1 MPQEIINVGA
11 APNDGTGDTLR
22 DAFIKCNDNFTEL
35 YTSGGLGSVT
45 SVALAAPNIFNVS
58 GSPVT
63 TAGTLTFTV
72 AVQNANTVWAGPTT
86 GSPATAGFR
95 SLVLADIPSLSSLYD
110 VAGSAA
116 AAQAASQP
124 LDADLTAIGALT
136 GTGVLQRT
144 GVNTWALQNVALASQ
159 VSGNLPVTNLNS
171 GTSAS
176 ASTFWRG
183 DGTWATPSGGGSVTT
198 VSVVTANGVSGSVAN
213 ATTTPAITLSL
224 GAITPTTVN
233 GQTIS
238 SGSGT
243 LSLSTFTLTAAA
255 NATVSGTNT
264 GDQTITLTGDATGSG
279 TGSFAVTLATVNAN
293 VGSFGSATQVGTF
306 TVNAKGLI
314 TAAGNTTVTPAVS
327 SITGLGTNVATF
339 LATPSSANL
348 AAALTDETGTGAAV
362 FANSPTLTTPNLGTP
377 STLTLTNATG
387 LPLST
392 GVTGNLSV
400 ANLNSGTG
408 ASSSTFWR
416 GDGTWAAASGGWTTG
431 VLFASGSTTAVI
443 DNSAAETSI
452 FSGTIPAGTLGTSG
466 AVRVVLTGQVL
477 NDSGSGQGFTLRVK
491 YGGTTMYADAS
502 NATIFGNSATRR
514 AWRMEFTLFSDGTTS
529 SQRVEGLIGPVGA
542 AAAVTTGYGDLA
554 ASVALPAAPV
564 GGTAAAD
571 STADQTFDVTI
582 QLTAASASYEWYVLR
597 GVAWKI

>member
-1 MPQEIINVGA
+1 MPQQIIGVGA
-11 APNDGTGDTLR
+11 APNDGLGDPLR
-22 DAFIKCNDNFTEL
+22 DAFVKCNDNFTEL
-35 YTSGGLGSVT
+35 YSSGGLGTVT
-45 SVALAAPNIFNVS
+45 SVGLIAPNIFNVS

-63 TAGTLTFTV
+63 TSGSLTFTV

-86 GSPATAGFR
+86 GSPATAAFR
-95 SLVLADIPSLSSLYD
+95 SLVAADIPSLSSLYD

-159 VSGNLPVTNLNS
+159 VSGNLPVGNLNS
-171 GTSAS
+171 GTGAS
-176 ASTFWRG
+176 ATTFWRG

-213 ATTTPAITLSL
+213 PTTTPAITLTL
-224 GAITPTTVN
+224 GAITPTSVN

-243 LSLSTFTLTAAA
+243 LTLSTFTLTAAA

-264 GDQTITLTGDATGSG
+264 GDQTITLTGDVTGSG
-279 TGSFAVTLATVNAN
+279 TGSFATTLATVNSN
-293 VGSFGSATQVGTF
+293 VGSFGSATSVGTF

-314 TAAGNTTVTPAVS
+314 TAAANQTVTPAVS
-327 SITGLGTNVATF
+327 SITGLGTGVATF

-348 AAALTDETGTGAAV
+348 AAAVTDETGSGALV
-362 FANSPTLTTPNLGTP
+362 FANSPTLVTPALGTP
-377 STLTLTNATG
+377 SALTLTNATG

-392 GVTGNLSV
+392 GVTGNLPV
-400 ANLNSGTG
+400 TNLNSGTG
-408 ASSSTFWR
+408 ASASTFWR

-431 VLFASGSTTAVI
+431 ILFTAGSTTAVI

-452 FSGTIPAGTLGTSG
+452 FSGTIPANTLGTSG
-466 AVRVVLTGQVL
+466 AVRVILSGQVL
-477 NDSGSGQGFTLRVK
+477 NDSGASQGYTLRVK
-491 YGGTTMYADAS
+491 YGATTMYADAS
-502 NATIFGNSATRR
+502 NTTIIGNSSTRR
-514 AWRMEFTLFSDGTTS
+514 TWRMEFTLFSDGTTGT
-529 SQRVEGLIGPVGA
+529 QRVEGLIGPFGA
-542 AAAVTTGYGDLA
+542 AAAATTGYGDLA
-554 ASVALPAAPV
+554 ASASINPV
-564 GGTAAAD
+564 PIGGTSSED
-571 STADQTFDVTI
+571 STADKTLDITI
-582 QLTAASASYEWYVLR
+582 QLTTANASFEWYMLR
-597 GVAWKI
+597 GVAFKV